1 MKHFE
6 LFSLNTLIIILSAM
20 LLGVV
25 LGKFCPSNI
34 HLQTATFFHNIYV
47 KLHPESQ
54 KDTKT
59 IIMERA
65 TKDIKTYTGNDI
77 FEEPQK
83 KENNFIIFIKKIFH
97 KNTKNDTN
105 LDLIIQ

>member
-34 HLQTATFFHNIYV
+34 ALIAILNISAKMGV
-47 KLHPESQ
+47 
-54 KDTKT
+54 
-59 IIMERA
+59 
-65 TKDIKTYTGNDI
+65 
-77 FEEPQK
+77 
-83 KENNFIIFIKKIFH
+83 
-97 KNTKNDTN
+97 
-105 LDLIIQ
+105 

>member
-47 KLHPESQ
+47 KIHPESQ

-65 TKDIKTYTGNDI
+65 TKDIQTYTGNDI

-83 KENNFIIFIKKIFH
+83 KKNNFIIFIKKIFH
-97 KNTKNDTN
+97 KNTQNDTN

>member
-47 KLHPESQ
+47 KIHPESQ

-59 IIMERA
+59 II
-65 TKDIKTYTGNDI
+65 I

-83 KENNFIIFIKKIFH
+83 KKNNFIIFIKKIFH

-105 LDLIIQ
+105 LDLIIH